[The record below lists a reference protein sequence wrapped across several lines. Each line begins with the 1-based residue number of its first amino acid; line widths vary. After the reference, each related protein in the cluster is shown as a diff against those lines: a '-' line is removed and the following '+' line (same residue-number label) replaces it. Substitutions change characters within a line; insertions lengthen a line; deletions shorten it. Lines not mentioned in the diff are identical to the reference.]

1 MWKNIWKKHMK
12 KTYEKT
18 YEKTYLHNIQQS
30 EPKILAVQHP
40 AGSPVTRPR
49 SPKNK
54 AEIRSQK
61 AYRNHKRHTVVG
73 RCTLQGVQSVGKPAV
88 FNLPKKADI
97 RWLNSPW
104 FALWDFGW
112 KVFEVLK
119 RFLKPSLS
127 SVLSS
132 RELWAL
138 PDGLA
143 TALSK
148 NLSFTLL
155 YVSSANEA
163 KPTSH
168 KSTYQESDRRERVE
182 RTLAD
187 LSLFS
192 WKRIWLRS
200 CGSLH
205 LQSPCER
212 MHADFLPLVK
222 LLEHPLF
229 ILFKLEPRGTKS

>member
-1 MWKNIWKKHMK
+1 MKKHI
-12 KTYEKT
+12 YIISNS
-18 YEKTYLHNIQQS
+18 L
-30 EPKILAVQHP
+30 
-40 AGSPVTRPR
+40 
-49 SPKNK
+49 SPKFLQFNTQLGPQWLVPGLQRTK
-54 AEIRSQK
+54 RRYEA
-61 AYRNHKRHTVVG
+61 KRHTETTNDTRWWGDAPCKACKVWENQQFLTSQRKQISDDWIPHG
-73 RCTLQGVQSVGKPAV
+73 LLCETLAEKCLK
-88 FNLPKKADI
+88 FW
-97 RWLNSPW
+97 R
-104 FALWDFGW
+104 DFW
-112 KVFEVLK
+112 NPLFH
-119 RFLKPSLS
+119 
-127 SVLSS
+127 
-132 RELWAL
+132 

-163 KPTSH
+163 KQTIH